1 MIDRITGTDAVRA
14 TFADEHP
21 MGRFGLPEEVAST
34 VLFLCSN
41 GASFITG
48 HALGIDGGYM
58 AR

>member
-1 MIDRITGTDAVRA
+1 
-14 TFADEHP
+14 

-48 HALGIDGGYM
+48 HSLGIDGGYM
-58 AR
+58 AQ